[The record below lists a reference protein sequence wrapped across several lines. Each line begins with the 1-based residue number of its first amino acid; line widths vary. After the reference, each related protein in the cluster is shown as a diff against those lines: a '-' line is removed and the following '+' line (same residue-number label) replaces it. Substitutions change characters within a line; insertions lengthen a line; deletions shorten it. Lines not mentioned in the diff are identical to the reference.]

1 MRITIILLHCLAMLI
16 PATAMAAASE
26 LKDRESIRNTV
37 IGLFNRSDFQ
47 SIEKISNEYLV
58 LRSRTSS
65 GVWKISIVNN
75 AMQTAMANMIDQ
87 SQNESI
93 FHELERKVEQ
103 WQKLYP
109 KSSSAIIA
117 ASQVNIAHAGI
128 YPNISNGSF
137 ISQGLNQRYKKYIA
151 LARSILERNKGIAA
165 RDPRWFETMF
175 TIARAEKWNQQR
187 FDALLDEG
195 AKNEPQFYQ
204 SYFEAAKYM
213 MPRGG
218 GSLEK
223 IEEFAQKAMRITAKQ
238 EGAGMYARIYW
249 YVSEVEDG
257 NNLFKR
263 TLAQWPLMKKGFE
276 DILSRYPDGWNL
288 NNYAKF
294 SCIAFD
300 RVTATELL
308 EKVRANFVEEVWR
321 PQSLIFRC
329 TQWTNRPD
337 GSPA

>member
-1 MRITIILLHCLAMLI
+1 MRIMNMLLVCYTVLI
-16 PATAMAAASE
+16 PATTIAATSE
-26 LKDRESIRNTV
+26 LKDRVSISNTV
-37 IGLFNRSDFQ
+37 IGLFNSNDFQ
-47 SIEKISNEYLV
+47 NLEKISTEYLK

-65 GVWKISIVNN
+65 GVWKISIVNAAIQG
-75 AMQTAMANMIDQ
+75 AMVNLINKT
-87 SQNESI
+87 SNELV
-93 FHELERKVEQ
+93 FHDLESKVAQ

-117 ASQVNIAHAGI
+117 ISQVNILHAGI
-128 YPNISNGSF
+128 YPSIGSSDF

-151 LARSILERNKGIAA
+151 LARSNLEKNKDIAA

-175 TIARAEKWNQQR
+175 TIARAEKWSQPR
-187 FDALLDEG
+187 FDALLDEA

-218 GSLEK
+218 GSLEQV
-223 IEEFAQKAMRITAKQ
+223 EAFALKAMRMTARQ

-263 TLAQWPLMKKGFE
+263 TFAQWPLMKKGFE
-276 DILSRYPDGWNL
+276 DIMSHYPDGWNL